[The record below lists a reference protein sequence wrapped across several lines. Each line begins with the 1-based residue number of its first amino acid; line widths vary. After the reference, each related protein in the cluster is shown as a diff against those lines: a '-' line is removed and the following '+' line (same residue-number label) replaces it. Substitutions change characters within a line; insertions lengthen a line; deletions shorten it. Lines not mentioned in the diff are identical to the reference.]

1 MIQANYNSAPAAGI
15 NIVVDGNGMVQGA
28 TAKYWNRTKVYPNR
42 YWADFTMTPDGK
54 KVIKLSDGSDTIKW
68 RPESPTD
75 DKFSVTVMTVAA
87 NHLKAKD
94 LGAIQDVGSK
104 TKTVSFTEAVD
115 LTGIPDP
122 LQGMAHNP
130 GNKLSTTRQADFTLD
145 NGTWKLQSVE

>member
-1 MIQANYNSAPAAGI
+1 
-15 NIVVDGNGMVQGA
+15 
-28 TAKYWNRTKVYPNR
+28 
-42 YWADFTMTPDGK
+42 
-54 KVIKLSDGSDTIKW
+54 
-68 RPESPTD
+68 
-75 DKFSVTVMTVAA
+75 VTVMTVAA

-145 NGTWKLQSVE
+145 NGAWKLQSVE